1 VDAVSRGTSARLRR
15 AALQVA
21 HLLLAATLLLA
32 EARAQ
37 SSVLPDARVGEV
49 QIKAAFLCRFGNY
62 VEWPARDG
70 RQSEAFVIAALTT
83 DAAAEELSQAAVG
96 RTVNGRPII
105 VRKLAKGGAV
115 GDASIVFVAR
125 SHASALAETL
135 AATRGLPILTVTESD
150 EAAGAGAMVN
160 FVVVDERVRF
170 DIALQQAERSSLK
183 ISGRLLTLA
192 RKVTGAPS

>member
-1 VDAVSRGTSARLRR
+1 MSCGASVRLRR
-15 AALQVA
+15 IALQAA
-21 HLLLAATLLLA
+21 HLLLAALLLFVD
-32 EARAQ
+32 ARAQ
-37 SSVLPDARVGEV
+37 SSVLPDARVGEA

-62 VEWPARDG
+62 VVWPARDG
-70 RQSEAFVIAALTT
+70 NHADAFVIAAMTS
-83 DAAAEELSQAAVG
+83 DAVAEELSLAAVG
-96 RTVNGRPII
+96 RTVNGRPIV
-105 VRKLAKGGAV
+105 VRKLAKGGAIDDV
-115 GDASIVFVAR
+115 SIVFVDR

-150 EAAGAGAMVN
+150 EAVGAGAMVN

-170 DIALQQAERSSLK
+170 DIALQPAEHSSLK

>member
-1 VDAVSRGTSARLRR
+1 MRHGALTERLRR
-15 AALQVA
+15 MALQWA
-21 HLLLAATLLLA
+21 HLLLAAMLLFA
-32 EARAQ
+32 DARAQ
-37 SSVLPDARVGEV
+37 SSVLPDARSSEA
-49 QIKAAFLCRFGNY
+49 QIKAAFLCKFGNY

-70 RQSEAFVIAALTT
+70 KHPEAFVIAALTT
-83 DAAAEELSQAAVG
+83 DAVAEELNQAAAG
-96 RTVNGRPII
+96 RTVNGRPIV

-115 GDASIVFVAR
+115 DDASIVFVAR

-150 EAAGAGAMVN
+150 EAAGAGAIVN

-170 DIALQQAERSSLK
+170 DIALQQAERNSLK

-192 RKVTGAPS
+192 HKVTGAPS